1 MHASIIGFKA
11 NKKSLVYEM
20 LNFYVIIDVHNLLLI
35 IAIRNNTEMLLM
47 TTLLTKI
54 KNGVIFYLYWFSV
67 ICWLAA
73 IPAYRCGPC
82 LYYSLRNKLVRIT
95 TQSRKKARKFH
106 EEIYLL
112 FKTPNHCLTPAI
124 FGFLSNIKIRCL
136 VYNNQRRYVR
146 F

>member
-54 KNGVIFYLYWFSV
+54 KNGVIFYLYWFCV

-73 IPAYRCGPC
+73 ILAYRCDPC
-82 LYYSLRNKLVRIT
+82 LYYSLRNKLVTIT
-95 TQSRKKARKFH
+95 TQSRKKAWKFH

-112 FKTPNHCLTPAI
+112 FKTSNHCLTPAI
-124 FGFLSNIKIRCL
+124 FGFLSSIKIRCL